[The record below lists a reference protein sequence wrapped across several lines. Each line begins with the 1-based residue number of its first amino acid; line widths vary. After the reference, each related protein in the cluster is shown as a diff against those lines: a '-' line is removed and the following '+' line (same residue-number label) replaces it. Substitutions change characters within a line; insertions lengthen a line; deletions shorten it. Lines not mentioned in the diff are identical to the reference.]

1 MKINS
6 EIILEDFAAFKKT
19 LGKFNEPQLVSFSFP
34 LEQFDSIILIDQFND
49 FFDDIFLFRNPENR
63 LTIIGLNSALEL
75 TSHETVKFASISDNL
90 NYWKKNFRK
99 NLNELEFGTIPII
112 FCSVKFDP
120 LKTSTLWNDFQSM
133 RFYVPEF
140 ILSFQDN
147 NVTGFFNFK
156 WNENI
161 DELSNTFSDYLKK
174 IEGIQKNAI
183 DRSEPEINSTLVS
196 GKEELRKWHT
206 SFEKALAILK
216 AGEVEKLVLSRAYP
230 FTINTQFNWSSL
242 LNKLSRRFND
252 CYLFFIKRKDS
263 IFFGSSPEMFL
274 KVTGINAE
282 VESVAGS
289 APRGE
294 RIETDHEFERV
305 LQTSKKNHQE
315 HLFVSDFIS
324 DILIRYSDKVRI
336 IEEKQIKKLDNIQHL
351 ITRISADLNSK
362 NKLFEL
368 IDSLFPTPAVCGVPK
383 ELAMDSIRKIEL
395 HDRGLYSG
403 IIGIMDFYGNCEL
416 AVSIRSALVK
426 ENTVTAFAGA
436 GLVKKSNAEDEF
448 LETNLK
454 LNTILSLFS
463 NESKSKQK

>member
-19 LGKFNEPQLVSFSFP
+19 LEKFNEPQLVSFSFP

-49 FFDDIFLFRNPENR
+49 FFDDIFLLRNPENR
-63 LTIIGLNSALEL
+63 STIIGLNSALEL

-206 SFEKALAILK
+206 SFGKALAILK
-216 AGEVEKLVLSRAYP
+216 AGEVEKLVLSRAYT

-252 CYLFFIKRKDS
+252 CYLFFIKRKGS

-351 ITRISADLNSK
+351 ITRISAELNSK

-403 IIGIMDFYGNCEL
+403 IVGIMDFNGNCEL
-416 AVSIRSALVK
+416 AVSIRSALVR